1 MRKEV
6 KHFGMS
12 AKAILMVMVVF
23 GTLFASCYTKDDI
36 PVVQVPE
43 EVPNKYIIEGTIVA
57 NTNGVLETLKGVTV
71 TSDKNGVVSSGDANF
86 IVTVGSPDTYTLS
99 LSKTGY
105 DPISYKVVVP
115 SAGDKITGQL
125 ISVNVQLTMY
135 RENTSNPGTGEVGV
149 DGGNVVNGNGTLT
162 IPAGALTANTTIT
175 MSVNDDV
182 KQAVEV
188 TGSQEAA
195 AQFLLGEF
203 GPGGT
208 KFLAPVDWSVAY
220 DALSDFYLANTQL
233 QYRANNNAG
242 DWTVMTDGIVYDND
256 NDKYNVSLTHFSQYR
271 MVYLASGMTLDA
283 VTETLPAIATIL
295 NTNPSP
301 ASITEIPYKKYEG
314 AELTLGDG
322 WNNIT
327 NASDQ
332 QQIEELVKNAV
343 MTKVNVSEFKASIGE
358 PVAANYVLRDPITL
372 PYDYH
377 LLSKG
382 EQSMDYY
389 VFTFKVY
396 KKADNATVELKVNVK
411 VAGKVSIFVEMDYCG
426 AHHTHGSCGHVYHGG
441 ASGGMV
447 IGD

>member
-1 MRKEV
+1 MMRKEV

-23 GTLFASCYTKDDI
+23 GTLFSSCYTKEDI
-36 PVVQVPE
+36 PVVQIPE

-57 NTNGVLETLKGVTV
+57 NNNGNLETLKGVTV
-71 TSDKNGVVSSGDANF
+71 TSDKNGVVAAGDANF
-86 IVTVGSPDTYTLS
+86 IVTVASPDTYTLS

-125 ISVNVQLTMY
+125 IAVNVQLTMY

-149 DGGNVVNGNGTLT
+149 EGGVVANGGGELS
-162 IPAGALTANTTIT
+162 IPAGALTANTQIT
-175 MSVNDDV
+175 MTVLDDV

-188 TGSQEAA
+188 NGTQEAA

-203 GPGGT
+203 GPSGT
-208 KFLAPVDWSVAY
+208 KFLNPVQWSVAY
-220 DALSDFYLANTQL
+220 DALSEYYLANTQL

-242 DWTVMTDGIVYDND
+242 DWTVLTDGIVYD

-271 MVYLASGMTLDA
+271 MVYMASGMTLDA
-283 VTETLPAIATIL
+283 VSETLPAIAAI
-295 NTNPSP
+295 TNNNVSP
-301 ASITEIPYKKYEG
+301 ASISQIPYKKFEG
-314 AELTLGDG
+314 AELTFGDG
-322 WNNIT
+322 WSGIT
-327 NASDQ
+327 NASDK
-332 QQIEELVKNAV
+332 QQIEELVKNAI
-343 MTKVNVSEFKASIGE
+343 MAKVNVAEFKSSIG
-358 PVAANYVLRDPITL
+358 AAVDAIFTLRDPITL

-396 KKADNATVELKVNVK
+396 KISDDSAVELKANVK

-441 ASGGMV
+441 AGGGMV

>member
-23 GTLFASCYTKDDI
+23 GTLFSSCYTKEDI
-36 PVVQVPE
+36 PVVQIPE

-57 NTNGVLETLKGVTV
+57 NNNGNLETLKGVTV
-71 TSDKNGVVSSGDANF
+71 TSDKNGVVAAGDANF
-86 IVTVGSPDTYTLS
+86 IVTVSGPDTYTLS

-125 ISVNVQLTMY
+125 IAVNVQLTMY
-135 RENTSNPGTGEVGV
+135 RENTSNPGSGEVGV
-149 DGGNVVNGNGTLT
+149 EGGVVTNGGGELS
-162 IPAGALTANTTIT
+162 IPAGALTANTQIT
-175 MSVNDDV
+175 MTVLDDV

-188 TGSQEAA
+188 NGTQEAA

-203 GPGGT
+203 GPSGT
-208 KFLAPVDWSVAY
+208 KFLNPVQWSVAY
-220 DALSDFYLANTQL
+220 DALSEYYLANTQL

-242 DWTVMTDGIVYDND
+242 DWTVLTDGIVYDNH
-256 NDKYNVSLTHFSQYR
+256 KYNVSLTHFSQYR
-271 MVYLASGMTLDA
+271 MVYMASGMTLDA
-283 VTETLPAIATIL
+283 VSETLPDIAAI
-295 NTNPSP
+295 TNNNVSP
-301 ASITEIPYKKYEG
+301 ASISQIPYKKYEG
-314 AELTLGDG
+314 AELTFGDG
-322 WNNIT
+322 WSGIT
-327 NASDQ
+327 NASDK
-332 QQIEELVKNAV
+332 QQIEELVKNAI
-343 MTKVNVSEFKASIGE
+343 MAKVNVAEFKSSIG
-358 PVAANYVLRDPITL
+358 AAVDAVFTLREPITL

-396 KKADNATVELKVNVK
+396 KKTGNTAVELKANVK
-411 VAGKVSIFVEMDYCG
+411 VAGKVSIFVEIDYCG

-441 ASGGMV
+441 AGGGMV